1 MSFERLYLEMF
12 ITVSPP
18 PGGGGKTAIALFQ
31 QRAPDIG
38 LARPNETK
46 QTRFIW
52 SRETK
57 RDQTGALGSGRRR
70 TRARLGVDV
79 RWRHWMRWVHLMHAL
94 KHWVHWV
101 RALGA
106 LDAVDA
112 RIRCIGC
119 SGRVHCTS
127 WAHCLHW
134 MHWAHLMDAFDTLD
148 TLYDAFDACG
158 TLDALLRS
166 GAQTMATVLGT

>member
-52 SRETK
+52 SRETN
-57 RDQTGALGSGRRR
+57 
-70 TRARLGVDV
+70 
-79 RWRHWMRWVHLMHAL
+79 RHKTCPTEAMYDEQVVQIIILVIWFHNH
-94 KHWVHWV
+94 
-101 RALGA
+101 
-106 LDAVDA
+106 
-112 RIRCIGC
+112 RI
-119 SGRVHCTS
+119 
-127 WAHCLHW
+127 
-134 MHWAHLMDAFDTLD
+134 
-148 TLYDAFDACG
+148 
-158 TLDALLRS
+158 
-166 GAQTMATVLGT
+166 